1 MLAQKEIDLLAGAI
15 IEKMKEEHHALWLDP
30 ETHAAQHEFLKLMME
45 ERAER
50 IARRKRIE
58 EKIAGSVIL
67 SALAFLVTLLGVG
80 FLEWLRGIERGQ
92 SDGKN

>member
-1 MLAQKEIDLLAGAI
+1 MAQKDIEQLAEAVVL
-15 IEKMKEEHHALWLDP
+15 KMKEEHHAVWLDP

-67 SALAFLVTLLGVG
+67 SALAFIVTLLGVG

>member
-1 MLAQKEIDLLAGAI
+1 MAENDIDKLADAI
-15 IEKMKEEHHALWLDP
+15 IQKMKEGHHAVWLDP
-30 ETHAAQHEFLKLMME
+30 ETHASQHEFLRMMMD

-67 SALAFLVTLLGVG
+67 SAIVVIVG
-80 FLEWLRGIERGQ
+80 LIGAGALNYLR
-92 SDGKN
+92 DNLK

>member
-15 IEKMKEEHHALWLDP
+15 IEKMKEEHHAVWLDP
-30 ETHAAQHEFLKLMME
+30 ETHASQHEFLKLLME

-50 IARRKRIE
+50 IARRKHIE

-67 SALAFLVTLLGVG
+67 TALAFVVTILGVG
-80 FLEWLRGIERGQ
+80 FMEWLRSIERGQ
-92 SDGKN
+92 SDGKS

>member
-1 MLAQKEIDLLAGAI
+1 MAPHNDLDQLAEAI
-15 IEKMKEEHHALWLDP
+15 VRRLKDQHHAIWLDP

-67 SALAFLVTLLGVG
+67 SAIVFAVGLVGAGVMDY
-80 FLEWLRGIERGQ
+80 LRGAL
-92 SDGKN
+92 K

>member
-1 MLAQKEIDLLAGAI
+1 MDNVYIDKLAEAVVQ
-15 IEKMKEEHHALWLDP
+15 KMKDDHHAVWLDP
-30 ETHAAQHEFLKLMME
+30 ETHASQHEFLKLVME

-67 SALAFLVTLLGVG
+67 TALAFVVTLLGVG
-80 FLEWLRGIERGQ
+80 FMEWLRSIERGQ

>member
-1 MLAQKEIDLLAGAI
+1 MADKDIDQLADAI
-15 IEKMKEEHHALWLDP
+15 IQKMKEGHHAVWLDP
-30 ETHAAQHEFLKLMME
+30 ETHASQHEFLRLMME

-67 SALAFLVTLLGVG
+67 SAVVLIIGLLGAGV
-80 FLEWLRGIERGQ
+80 LNYLR
-92 SDGKN
+92 DHLK